1 MNTQNLLEKL
11 FAESECLTAAL
22 DIDKDVR
29 KFTDREECDFKT
41 KNPDKLCRLA

>member
-11 FAESECLTAAL
+11 FVEGECLTVAL

-29 KFTDREECDFKT
+29 KFTDR
-41 KNPDKLCRLA
+41 